1 MVEARGDHRF
11 VVGERGDLLVGVV
24 ANMACFG
31 FAWRRSGISVLN
43 PPLALAT
50 VGMPRNAMKP
60 RRSLESGGQR
70 LAIRVDIVE
79 LIPQVVAPDVTQIP
93 INVYSTKNSQITSR

>member
-1 MVEARGDHRF
+1 M
-11 VVGERGDLLVGVV
+11 
-24 ANMACFG
+24 
-31 FAWRRSGISVLN
+31 S

-79 LIPQVVAPDVTQIP
+79 LIPQVVAPDVGVVREGCLLLVP
-93 INVYSTKNSQITSR
+93 N